1 MKNAAE
7 FVIGFEFR
15 KGCMNLVDPEFYR
28 SKIKEMFKTILN
40 DRKMWLIWTANS
52 KIVDLQNGFQTTS
65 QSRQCTVIRIHENVG
80 KIA

>member
-28 SKIKEMFKTILN
+28 SKIKKMSKTILN
-40 DRKMWLIWTANS
+40 DRKMRLI
-52 KIVDLQNGFQTTS
+52 
-65 QSRQCTVIRIHENVG
+65 
-80 KIA
+80 